1 MTDKLTPYNRR
12 GIIGEGNEKGKN
24 LAAGAFFFYK
34 LKVGKRILLYGEK
47 GNREK
52 IKMLELL
59 LIRSPLVDV
68 AFIK

>member
-12 GIIGEGNEKGKN
+12 GIIGEGKEKEKN
-24 LAAGAFFFYK
+24 LAAGALLFYK
-34 LKVGKRILLYGEK
+34 LEVGKKILLYGEK
-47 GNREK
+47 GNRKK